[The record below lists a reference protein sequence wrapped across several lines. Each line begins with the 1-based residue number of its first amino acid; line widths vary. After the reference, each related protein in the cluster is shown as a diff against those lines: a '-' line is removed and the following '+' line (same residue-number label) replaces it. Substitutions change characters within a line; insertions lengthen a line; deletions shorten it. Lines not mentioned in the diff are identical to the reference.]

1 MALRRPADD
10 YADRRLGRGVA
21 REVEISVGADRVL
34 PGERTETGAR
44 AAVLIR
50 ILEELRVHEDAHG
63 DLRFVRTTPKT
74 VAEAPGQDPIGTCFS
89 RLDEEQACHFLQW
102 PCWKSLQDR

>member
-50 ILEELRVHEDAHG
+50 ILEELRVRVGLSGGES
-63 DLRFVRTTPKT
+63 RIRTRGPTLMASS
-74 VAEAPGQDPIGTCFS
+74 VSAP
-89 RLDEEQACHFLQW
+89 
-102 PCWKSLQDR
+102 